1 VLVEQGRLALSVI
14 VALWLLLRLFGLRDG
29 ERRFV
34 RSLAWTFA
42 LFGIGIVVFSAGNV
56 FMKRYL
62 LCLLPPLAIL
72 SSRALFELVRD
83 QAKVFLPAVASLC
96 LLSLGDLKSPSFNCA
111 YDMSFRESVRLQ
123 QEATRY
129 VEDTVGT
136 DTPIFSNFPPI
147 FGLED
152 PRYGY
157 ARKKFRHFSDRYS
170 SEAKYVL
177 VSELFD
183 PFKPPA
189 GVHTELTKRFSS
201 PYTNI
206 ALYRILR

>member
-1 VLVEQGRLALSVI
+1 M
-14 VALWLLLRLFGLRDG
+14 
-29 ERRFV
+29 
-34 RSLAWTFA
+34 
-42 LFGIGIVVFSAGNV
+42 VFSAGNV

-72 SSRALFELVRD
+72 SGRALFELVRD
-83 QAKVFLPAVASLC
+83 QARVFLPAVVGLC
-96 LLSLGDLKSPSFNCA
+96 LLSLGDVKSPSFNCA
-111 YDMSFRESVRLQ
+111 YDMSFCESVRLQ

-183 PFKPPA
+183 RFKPPA
-189 GVHTELTKRFSS
+189 GVHTELAKRFSS

-206 ALYRILR
+206 ALYRILS